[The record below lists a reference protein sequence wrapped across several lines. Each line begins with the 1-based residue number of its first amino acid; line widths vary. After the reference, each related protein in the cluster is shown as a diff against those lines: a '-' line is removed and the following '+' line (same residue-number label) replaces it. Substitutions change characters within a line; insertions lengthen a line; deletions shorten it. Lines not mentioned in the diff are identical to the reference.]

1 MTMGL
6 KLASAGDAK
15 DDQKT
20 QNVLENVAKT
30 GRVSLFFCARGAN
43 YAQNQVAR
51 AERENSRAE
60 VTRAESGRA
69 SRSEAVAIE
78 HSCRTPPCV
87 ATLPPASDHALTLRH
102 HPEGRYCGPLWRR
115 KDER

>member
-1 MTMGL
+1 MNKGL

-51 AERENSRAE
+51 AERENSRRE
-60 VTRAESGRA
+60 EWVREKRSSGYRALLQD
-69 SRSEAVAIE
+69 
-78 HSCRTPPCV
+78 

-115 KDER
+115 KEER

>member
-20 QNVLENVAKT
+20 QNGERGENGT
-30 GRVSLFFCARGAN
+30 SLSLFFCFWRARGAN

-51 AERENSRAE
+51 AERENSRRE
-60 VTRAESGRA
+60 EWVREKRSSGY
-69 SRSEAVAIE
+69 
-78 HSCRTPPCV
+78 RTLLRD
-87 ATLPPASDHALTLRH
+87 ATLSPASDHALTLRH
-102 HPEGRYCGPLWRR
+102 HPEGRHCGPLWRR
-115 KDER
+115 KEER

>member
-20 QNVLENVAKT
+20 QNVPENVAKT

-51 AERENSRAE
+51 AERENSR
-60 VTRAESGRA
+60 RESVGA
-69 SRSEAVAIE
+69 SGASEAVAIE

-115 KDER
+115 KEER

>member
-20 QNVLENVAKT
+20 QNVPENVAKT

-115 KDER
+115 KEER

>member
-20 QNVLENVAKT
+20 QNVPENVAKT

-51 AERENSRAE
+51 AERENSRREEWVREKRSSGYRTLLQDAASWPRPLLCHHATK
-60 VTRAESGRA
+60 TRGP
-69 SRSEAVAIE
+69 RSAHRVSA
-78 HSCRTPPCV
+78 
-87 ATLPPASDHALTLRH
+87 
-102 HPEGRYCGPLWRR
+102 
-115 KDER
+115 

>member
-20 QNVLENVAKT
+20 QNVPENVAKT
-30 GRVSLFFCARGAN
+30 GRVSFCARGAN

-51 AERENSRAE
+51 AERENS
-60 VTRAESGRA
+60 GREEGVRE
-69 SRSEAVAIE
+69 RSEAAAI
-78 HSCRTPPCV
+78 
-87 ATLPPASDHALTLRH
+87 
-102 HPEGRYCGPLWRR
+102 
-115 KDER
+115 

>member
-20 QNVLENVAKT
+20 QNVPENVAKT

-51 AERENSRAE
+51 AERENS
-60 VTRAESGRA
+60 
-69 SRSEAVAIE
+69 
-78 HSCRTPPCV
+78 
-87 ATLPPASDHALTLRH
+87 
-102 HPEGRYCGPLWRR
+102 
-115 KDER
+115 